1 MLFKDIL
8 FPKFCLGCNLPGVY
22 FCHYCVKKLNLV
34 NKDICFA
41 CQKPSYCGLTHL
53 NCLKKF
59 PVDGIIS
66 FFLYDNFFKK
76 IIKNIKYRG
85 AYEIWFEFIKAV
97 PTSIFKKIN
106 FYKTLSEALILQPL
120 PLHQKKLK
128 ERGFNQA
135 ILLTNFFNQFLN
147 LSVGNFLERKK
158 ETLSQ
163 AQMKTKRERYFNIRG
178 SFKALNKEKTV
189 GKNFIVIDDVVT
201 TGNTLKEAAKVLKK
215 AGAKKVYALVL
226 ARG

>member
-8 FPKFCLGCNLPGVY
+8 FPKFCLGCNLAGVY
-22 FCHYCVKKLNLV
+22 FCHNCVKKLNLV
-34 NKDICFA
+34 KKDICFF
-41 CQKPSYCGLTHL
+41 CQKPSYYGLTHL
-53 NCLKKF
+53 SCLKKF
-59 PVDGIIS
+59 PVDGVIS

-76 IIKNIKYRG
+76 IIKDIKYRG
-85 AYEIWFEFIKAV
+85 AYEIWKEFIKAV
-97 PTSIFKKIN
+97 STPVFQKIN
-106 FYKTLSEALILQPL
+106 FYKNLPEAFFLQPL

-147 LSVGNFLERKK
+147 FPVGNFLARKK

-163 AQMKTKRERYFNIRG
+163 AQMKTKKERYFNIKG
-178 SFKALNKEKTV
+178 SFKALNKEKIV
-189 GKNFIVIDDVVT
+189 GKNFILIDDVIT
-201 TGNTLKEAAKVLKK
+201 TGNTLKEATKLLKK